1 MTDPEKL
8 TLKCKH
14 CGIELVFDQP
24 YIYHAGFAEQGF
36 LYNDAGTLTLVWG
49 SLDPLLEK
57 IYPRQTAWALSPCNR
72 RHFEKMLPPA
82 PDGGHWRFRNPARCT
97 FCGKPISRPM
107 LRSVHY
113 LIYPGSINTDRDGQL
128 KFAEYFDSAT

>member
-1 MTDPEKL
+1 M
-8 TLKCKH
+8 
-14 CGIELVFDQP
+14 VFDQP

-57 IYPRQTAWALSPCNR
+57 IFPGQTAWALSSRNR
-72 RHFEKMLPPA
+72 LCFEKMLPPA
-82 PDGGHWRFRNPARCT
+82 PVGGRWQFRNPARCIH
-97 FCGKPISRPM
+97 CGKPISRPM

-113 LIYPGSINTDRDGQL
+113 LIYPGSIITNRDGQL
-128 KFAEYFDSAT
+128 KLAEYIASAT